1 MSVTCRGQGH
11 TRWGRGRR
19 HQPLFFPWAAAP
31 PAALWLLATCSAM
44 VLRFRGGV
52 PLRQRP
58 AQGGG
63 RETQR
68 ASWPFTRARQLP
80 ALARLRRPCKGLVPL
95 LWLWTD
101 LIGAVSPREGSAGPS
116 PRGQRPEGRTTP
128 PFASARLLCSAAL
141 VGVGA
146 LRWPRPVPRA
156 AYLERRQ
163 VVVVIDGGRLWVRR
177 RHLGGRGAAR
187 ARVEAPQATQQQ
199 CRQYFCAAG
208 PLEHGARAAQASPPA
223 VVVAGAEPARRMA
236 AAWPRASREAC

>member
-1 MSVTCRGQGH
+1 MRRGD
-11 TRWGRGRR
+11 RR
-19 HQPLFFPWAAAP
+19 HVSHLSWARAHELGARAATPAVLSFSGLLRLLRRSGSWP
-31 PAALWLLATCSAM
+31 PAAPWCCAFAAGCPSGSAPH
-44 VLRFRGGV
+44 R
-52 PLRQRP
+52 
-58 AQGGG
+58 GGG

-163 VVVVIDGGRLWVRR
+163 VVVVIDGSRLWVRR

-187 ARVEAPQATQQQ
+187 ARVEAPQAT
-199 CRQYFCAAG
+199 G
-208 PLEHGARAAQASPPA
+208 LEHSGSESACLTPVLAKPTTAGLLALAPMVPPA
-223 VVVAGAEPARRMA
+223 ARVPWGA
-236 AAWPRASREAC
+236 

>member
-11 TRWGRGRR
+11 TSWGRGRR
-19 HQPLFFPWAAAP
+19 HQPLFFPLGCCASCGALAPGHLQRHGAALSRRGAPQAAP
-31 PAALWLLATCSAM
+31 RT
-44 VLRFRGGV
+44 G
-52 PLRQRP
+52 
-58 AQGGG
+58 GGG

-187 ARVEAPQATQQQ
+187 ARVEAPQATQQ
-199 CRQYFCAAG
+199 
-208 PLEHGARAAQASPPA
+208 ARGVDWPMSRSHLRKRL
-223 VVVAGAEPARRMA
+223 PAR
-236 AAWPRASREAC
+236 